1 MDATASH
8 HDSLPAGPR
17 GFLRLEVSTW
27 SVCAGIAAILV
38 VSAFFLPLWRMTLQ
52 APQYPNDLQ
61 LTAYGTTMKG
71 DLHEINSL
79 NHYAGVKAIDPG
91 NVFEFKLFP
100 FMLFGL
106 VALIGLAAVTTGR
119 LVRAAVIIAAW
130 GLPLG
135 FLVDLQYWLYNFGH
149 NLQLE
154 APLYP
159 GPFTPRVLGRTK
171 VVNFHSEC
179 MVTWGWWALLAA
191 ALLLTIGPFLVRF
204 LRDSWQNTGA
214 TRAVTAASVFTVFAV
229 VGLVGDTPPASAAAE
244 GSLRELIAGAPA
256 GSTVTVPAGHYRG
269 AIVIDKPLTLVGV
282 GWPIIDG
289 EGTGDVVRITAEN
302 VTLRGFVIQESAREV
317 SDEPSGVR
325 VLADHAVIEGNRLRN
340 VLYGI
345 ALHESDGHRVLGNDI
360 ESFRE
365 FPPERRGHA
374 LYLYYTRDNI
384 LAGNVISYAK
394 DGIFIN
400 FSERN
405 QVLDNRVTD
414 LRYGVHFMYADSNYI
429 AGNVFRDNLTG
440 GSVMYSK
447 DLKFEHNEFA
457 YSRSPASGYGLL
469 FKDVD
474 DVELAGNSIHH
485 NQLGLTMEG
494 APITPGKFVVLRDN
508 LIGFNNVALYFS
520 TTVGASIGGNTF
532 VGNLRQVETKGGNLE
547 HHNAWEIDGRGNYWD
562 DYRGYDADGDGTGDI
577 AYVYR
582 AAYGELMQHNDG
594 LQAFNYTPAQMA
606 IDLASKWFP
615 VYREAPWITDEHPLM
630 SPTQRLGASDDV
642 SLTDAVLP
650 LALLTLLPVAALG
663 FAQRARKAW

>member
-119 LVRAAVIIAAW
+119 LVRAAVIVAAW

-440 GSVMYSK
+440 DSVMYSK
-447 DLKFEHNEFA
+447 D
-457 YSRSPASGYGLL
+457 
-469 FKDVD
+469 
-474 DVELAGNSIHH
+474 
-485 NQLGLTMEG
+485 
-494 APITPGKFVVLRDN
+494 
-508 LIGFNNVALYFS
+508 LYFS